1 MLNTPTHLVFVDVE
15 RQKNKN
21 GLSSSLLST
30 LVLIFLSFMVIVFL
44 AKNNFPFNHI
54 TYKTIN
60 GNQIFIRFKVKDFL
74 FSWRKFPGKKNFHE
88 NLWIIKKK
96 IILTIFMFFCCCFRK
111 DFLHRTSTIIINSRW
126 YLLVV
131 NSLIINNNQYCSTTG
146 HCILLLTFISLCI
159 NNFFCC
165 WKNWRFK

>member
-1 MLNTPTHLVFVDVE
+1 MMIKNRIFVLFCLVLQSLITTMVVVVVFHIFFLFDNFFSLRLINWLQNFFAKKKNPESFQGKFPELMLNTPTHLVFVDVE

-74 FSWRKFPGKKNFHE
+74 FSWRKFPGKK
-88 NLWIIKKK
+88 ISMK
-96 IILTIFMFFCCCFRK
+96 I
-111 DFLHRTSTIIINSRW
+111 
-126 YLLVV
+126 YE
-131 NSLIINNNQYCSTTG
+131 
-146 HCILLLTFISLCI
+146 
-159 NNFFCC
+159 
-165 WKNWRFK
+165 